1 MPTVIAG
8 KSGNEQVWFGDEAD
22 GHIPIAVRNSVSIET
37 RALIPV
43 EALLMHFA
51 ETVDRAGRHEDA
63 PPAWRE
69 AADTA
74 LRELLAD
81 ASTRHFLR
89 AAKTPDWH
97 DATAAKGRAEQ
108 FQKIKRD
115 LEAAS

>member
-8 KSGNEQVWFGDEAD
+8 QTANEHVWFGDSS
-22 GHIPIAVRNSVSIET
+22 GGFVPIAVRNSVGIET

-51 ETVDRAGRHEDA
+51 ERVDRAGRHEDA

-74 LRELLAD
+74 LRELLMD
-81 ASTRHFLR
+81 AAARHFLR
-89 AAKTPDWH
+89 AAKSPDWH

>member
-8 KSGNEQVWFGDEAD
+8 QTANERIWFGDAAA
-22 GHIPIAVRNSVSIET
+22 GYIPIAVRNSAGIET

-43 EALLMHFA
+43 EALLMHYT
-51 ETVDRAGRHEDA
+51 ETVERAGRHEDA
-63 PPAWRE
+63 PPTWRE

-74 LRELLAD
+74 LRELLMD

-89 AAKTPDWH
+89 AEQSPDWH

-108 FQKIKRD
+108 FQKIRRD